1 MDIPH
6 PLQEQPLEIMATK
19 LCATKK
25 VATLNL
31 TYKLP

>member
-1 MDIPH
+1 MVAH
-6 PLQEQPLEIMATK
+6 PLQEQPIEIMANK

-25 VATLNL
+25 VATLKL